1 MNKPIPKL
9 VDLSLQDATV
19 EHSRLSAE
27 INHHNKLYYQ
37 DSTPTITDS
46 EYDEI
51 FSNLISIET
60 LFPELVTSISP
71 TQQIGS
77 PLVSGFTKIPHSVP
91 MLSLDNAFKD
101 EDISDF
107 VDSLRRFLKLSVNEP
122 LELVSE
128 PKIDGL
134 SVSLRYENHKFVR
147 GTTRGDGN
155 QGEDITNNLKTI
167 SEVPDQLPKTAPKT
181 IEIRGEVYMTKSEF
195 QELNTYQKSLDEK
208 TFSNPRNAAA
218 GSLRQL
224 NPKITA
230 TRPLRLFAYSWGEI
244 DANLPSTH
252 SGFLKHLEDWSFP
265 VHPLTRVCQEVE
277 EALAAYRAISEA
289 RQDLDHE
296 LDGVVYKVNRIDWQK
311 RLGFR
316 SRSPRWAI
324 AHKFPAERAITV
336 LQDIDIQVGRTGIL
350 TPVARLLP
358 VKVGGV
364 LVSNA
369 TLHNEDEIQRKDIR
383 IGDTVVVQRAGDVI
397 PQIVTVIEEK
407 RPSHLSPYQFPHFC
421 PICSS
426 KAVRIKGE
434 VARKCTGGL
443 ICPAQ
448 AIERLKH
455 FVSRNAFDIEGLV
468 TKHIEAFWRSEL
480 IRDPSDVFRI
490 NEKSLSSRDGWGEQS
505 AKNLIEAIDSKRTI
519 TLDRFIYALGI
530 NQIGQATARL
540 LAYTYSTLSNWRH
553 EMNEAQNKNSESYKE
568 LVNIDGIGVS
578 VAEDIISFVK
588 ETNNQKMLD
597 DLEQFTSVTDFQ
609 SLTTDSPL
617 TGKTIV
623 FTGALEEMSRSE
635 AKTKARELGAKVS
648 DSISQKTDF
657 LVIGTK
663 AGSKAKKAHELNI
676 RIIDEA
682 SWLQLVEK

>member
-9 VDLSLQDATV
+9 VDLSLQDASV

-369 TLHNEDEIQRKDIR
+369 TLHNEYEIQRNDIR

-455 FVSRNAFDIEGLV
+455 FVSRNAFDIEGLG

>member
-455 FVSRNAFDIEGLV
+455 FVSRNAFDIEGLG

-490 NEKSLSSRDGWGEQS
+490 NEKSLSSTDGWGEQS

>member
-455 FVSRNAFDIEGLV
+455 FVSRNAFDIEGLG

>member
-383 IGDTVVVQRAGDVI
+383 IGDTVVVQRAADVI

-455 FVSRNAFDIEGLV
+455 FVSRNAFDIEGLGN
-468 TKHIEAFWRSEL
+468 KHIEAFWRSEL

>member
-369 TLHNEDEIQRKDIR
+369 TLHNEDEIQRKDIW

-455 FVSRNAFDIEGLV
+455 FVSRNAFDIEGLG

>member
-1 MNKPIPKL
+1 M
-9 VDLSLQDATV
+9 
-19 EHSRLSAE
+19 R
-27 INHHNKLYYQ
+27 
-37 DSTPTITDS
+37 
-46 EYDEI
+46 
-51 FSNLISIET
+51 
-60 LFPELVTSISP
+60 
-71 TQQIGS
+71 
-77 PLVSGFTKIPHSVP
+77 
-91 MLSLDNAFKD
+91 
-101 EDISDF
+101 
-107 VDSLRRFLKLSVNEP
+107 
-122 LELVSE
+122 
-128 PKIDGL
+128 
-134 SVSLRYENHKFVR
+134 
-147 GTTRGDGN
+147 
-155 QGEDITNNLKTI
+155 
-167 SEVPDQLPKTAPKT
+167 
-181 IEIRGEVYMTKSEF
+181 
-195 QELNTYQKSLDEK
+195 
-208 TFSNPRNAAA
+208 
-218 GSLRQL
+218 
-224 NPKITA
+224 
-230 TRPLRLFAYSWGEI
+230 
-244 DANLPSTH
+244 
-252 SGFLKHLEDWSFP
+252 
-265 VHPLTRVCQEVE
+265 
-277 EALAAYRAISEA
+277 
-289 RQDLDHE
+289 
-296 LDGVVYKVNRIDWQK
+296 
-311 RLGFR
+311 
-316 SRSPRWAI
+316 
-324 AHKFPAERAITV
+324 
-336 LQDIDIQVGRTGIL
+336 
-350 TPVARLLP
+350 
-358 VKVGGV
+358 
-364 LVSNA
+364 
-369 TLHNEDEIQRKDIR
+369 
-383 IGDTVVVQRAGDVI
+383 
-397 PQIVTVIEEK
+397 VTVIEEK

-455 FVSRNAFDIEGLV
+455 FVSRNAFDIEGLG

-682 SWLQLVEK
+682 SWLQLV